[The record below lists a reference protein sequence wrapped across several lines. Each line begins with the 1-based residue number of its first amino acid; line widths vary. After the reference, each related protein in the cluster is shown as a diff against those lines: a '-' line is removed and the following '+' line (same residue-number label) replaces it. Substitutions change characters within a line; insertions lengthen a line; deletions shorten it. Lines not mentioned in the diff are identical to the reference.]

1 MIKSFCKDL
10 KKRMIKTLVWPVAMY
25 ASETWTL
32 RKQDVDRLNAFEMW
46 TWRKM
51 ERVSYLDRKTNEE
64 VLSSVG
70 EKRSFT
76 DAILNRKKNWIA
88 HVLRGQGM
96 LKHSIEGRMECKKT
110 RGRPRIGMIDD
121 LKESY
126 YVQMKRRAQEGEA
139 WRSWVPRTC
148 REAEN

>member
-1 MIKSFCKDL
+1 
-10 KKRMIKTLVWPVAMY
+10 
-25 ASETWTL
+25 
-32 RKQDVDRLNAFEMW
+32 
-46 TWRKM
+46 M

-76 DAILNRKKNWIA
+76 DAILNRKNNWIG

-96 LKHSIEGRMECKKT
+96 LKHLIEGRMEGKRR

-121 LKESY
+121 LKESS
-126 YVQMKRRAQEGEA
+126 YVEMKKRAKDREA

-148 REAEN
+148 HEAEN

>member
-1 MIKSFCKDL
+1 VDDVKARIGMAKDAFNKRRALLIKSFSKDL
-10 KKRMIKTLVWPVAMY
+10 KKRMIKTFAWPVAMY

-76 DAILNRKKNWIA
+76 DAILNRKKNWIG

-96 LKHSIEGRMECKKT
+96 LKHSIEGRMEGKKR

-121 LKESY
+121 
-126 YVQMKRRAQEGEA
+126 
-139 WRSWVPRTC
+139 
-148 REAEN
+148 